1 MLLDVMLV
9 SHQLHVQFVTLLTI
23 TICFQMALVN
33 NVLSHVFVMVTLC
46 PSTPIHQM
54 VNNTA
59 PLCVV
64 MVSNVTLNNA
74 MMATLSMAMVVPPL
88 VRSNKLGPATM
99 ILSTLVALWKALN
112 FHSVSTRFSKYPTGT
127 P

>member
-1 MLLDVMLV
+1 MV
-9 SHQLHVQFVTLLTI
+9 SY
-23 TICFQMALVN
+23 QMVLAN

-46 PSTPIHQM
+46 LNTSIHLM
-54 VNNTA
+54 VNNTV

-74 MMATLSMAMVVPPL
+74 MMATLSMVMVVLPL
-88 VRSNKLGPATM
+88 VRSNKLGPVTM

-112 FHSVSTRFSKYPTGT
+112 SHSVSTRSSKYPTGT